1 MHPLVKLVLIV
12 VVIMAVVVL
21 WGRIMGRRD
30 PDRKLVGLTDA
41 VRAKVSHEISAG
53 HKLNAI
59 KIYREAT
66 GAPLTD
72 AKSAVDNW
80 FVPGRGPGVR
90 DAASSWSEG
99 RLTDG
104 GALAHQRA
112 RHRRSPRGRH
122 GALRRGHGR
131 EQQRGAGDHPHVGH
145 LPGLLRD
152 RPGMHRLL
160 VYGTTGKFTW
170 RMLATVLGGEA
181 LCIALGALVA
191 RGLAATD
198 RHTPARR
205 HTSSSG
211 SGSRRWPSWRRARCA
226 DPGASPWAGWCRR

>member
-1 MHPLVKLVLIV
+1 MHPIVKLVVIV
-12 VVIMAVVVL
+12 VVVMAVVVL

-30 PDRKLVGLTDA
+30 PDRKLVGLTDG

-99 RLTDG
+99 RLTEEARSRISELVTAGRREDAM
-104 GALAHQRA
+104 ALYA
-112 RHRRSPRGRH
+112 
-122 GALRRGHGR
+122 
-131 EQQRGAGDHPHVGH
+131 E
-145 LPGLLRD
+145 
-152 RPGMHRLL
+152 
-160 VYGTTGKFTW
+160 
-170 RMLATVLGGEA
+170 AT
-181 LCIALGALVA
+181 
-191 RGLAATD
+191 
-198 RHTPARR
+198 
-205 HTSSSG
+205 
-211 SGSRRWPSWRRARCA
+211 
-226 DPGASPWAGWCRR
+226 GASSTEAQAIIRTWDTSQNY